1 MSEPTGPT
9 DLALVL
15 SGGGARAS
23 YQVGVI
29 AALAER
35 VPDLAIPIITGVSAG
50 AINAAFIAGHP
61 GPLSR
66 AITELRGHW
75 LRLNP
80 ETVYRFKTMRL
91 ARWSM
96 RLLTQFALRRMEGL
110 RTVRGVMDMRP
121 LTRFLAEIINFPGI
135 EANVLSGRLR
145 AVALTTTSYTT
156 GQTVTFVQG
165 VQDIRVWERVQ
176 RAALYT
182 RLSLAHVM
190 ASSAIPLIF
199 PAVRIGDSFYGDGS
213 VSQTAPLSPA
223 VHLGARRILAV
234 GMRSKHTTRIL
245 SPDAEYPTTAQVMAL
260 LFNAVFLDAIDSD
273 AERLERMNRLLS
285 LLSPGQSP
293 PDGLRPVDFIMLR
306 PTRDLGTLAEGMRLN
321 LPPTFERVVQS
332 MGGKGEGAQ
341 DFLSYL
347 LFDPEYTGL
356 LMELGY
362 EDAIGDWSRIE
373 QFLDPRGGQAS

>member
-1 MSEPTGPT
+1 MTGQAGPT

-23 YQVGVI
+23 YQVGVV
-29 AALAER
+29 AALAEKN
-35 VPDLAIPIITGVSAG
+35 PDLLFPIITGVSAG
-50 AINAAFIAGHP
+50 AINAAFLAGHA
-61 GPLSR
+61 GSLKT
-66 AITELRGHW
+66 AITALQGHW
-75 LRLNP
+75 LRLTP
-80 ETVYRFKTMRL
+80 ETVYRFKTVKL
-91 ARWSM
+91 ARWAL
-96 RLLTQFALRRMEGL
+96 RLMTQFALRRLEGL

-121 LTRFLAEIINFPGI
+121 LSRFLAEIIDFPGI
-135 EANVLSGRLR
+135 EANVLSGRIR
-145 AVALTTTSYTT
+145 AVALTATSYTT

-165 VQDIRVWERVQ
+165 VQDIRVWERAQ
-176 RAALYT
+176 RAAVYT
-182 RLSLAHVM
+182 RLTLGHVM

-199 PAVRIGDSFYGDGS
+199 PAVKIGESFYGDGS

-234 GMRSKHTTRIL
+234 GMRSRHTTRIVT
-245 SPDAEYPTTAQVMAL
+245 PDAEYPTTAQVMAL

-273 AERLERMNRLLS
+273 AERLVRMNRVIS
-285 LLSPGQSP
+285 LVPP
-293 PDGLRPVDFIMLR
+293 DREIPDGLRAVEFLMLR
-306 PTRDLGTLAEGMRLN
+306 PSRDLGTLAEGMRYN
-321 LPPTFERVVQS
+321 LPPTFERVIQS

-362 EDAIGDWSRIE
+362 DDTLKSWDRVER
-373 QFLDPRGGQAS
+373 FLAGAD

>member
-362 EDAIGDWSRIE
+362 EDTLAAWDRIE
-373 QFLDPRGGQAS
+373 RFLNGGD